1 MTMRTPLSRVRG
13 LGSAKDGTHH
23 WWMQRL
29 TAVALLPLSIWFV
42 VSAIMLAGADH
53 AAVSAWL
60 GSPLPAVLMLLLVV
74 ALFHHL
80 QLGLQVVIEDY
91 IHGEVAKLVCL
102 IGLKLG
108 SVALAVAAIFAILKV
123 AF

>member
-1 MTMRTPLSRVRG
+1 MAMRTPLSRVRG

-29 TAVALLPLSIWFV
+29 SAVALVPLTVWFV
-42 VSAIMLAGADH
+42 ISMISFAGADH

-60 GSPLPAVLMLLLVV
+60 AQPLSAVLMLLLVV
-74 ALFHHL
+74 ATFYHL
-80 QLGLQVVIEDY
+80 QLGVQVVIEDY
-91 IHGEVAKLVCL
+91 IHGEAAKIACLVA
-102 IGLKLG
+102 LKLLSIALG
-108 SVALAVAAIFAILKV
+108 VAGVFAVLKV

>member
-23 WWMQRL
+23 WWVQRL
-29 TAVALLPLSIWFV
+29 SAVALVPLTVWFV
-42 VSAIMLAGADH
+42 ISMISLAGADH

-60 GSPLPAVLMLLLVV
+60 AQPLSAVFMLLFVV
-74 ALFHHL
+74 ATFYHL
-80 QLGLQVVIEDY
+80 QLGVQVVIEDY
-91 IHGEVAKLVCL
+91 IHGEAMKIICLVA
-102 IGLKLG
+102 LKLLSIALG
-108 SVALAVAAIFAILKV
+108 VAGVFAVLKV

>member
-1 MTMRTPLSRVRG
+1 MTMRTPISRVRG

-29 TAVALLPLSIWFV
+29 TAVALVPLSIWFV
-42 VSAIMLAGADH
+42 ISMIGLASADH

-60 GSPLPAVLMLLLVV
+60 ATPLTAVLMLLFVI
-74 ALFHHL
+74 ATFYHM

-91 IHGEVAKLVCL
+91 IHGEAAKMVCL
-102 IGLKLG
+102 IGIKLG
-108 SVALAVAAIFAILKV
+108 SFALGVAAAFAVLKV

>member
-23 WWMQRL
+23 WWVQRL
-29 TAVALLPLSIWFV
+29 TAVALVPLTVWFV
-42 VSAIMLAGADH
+42 ISAISLAGADH

-60 GSPLPAVLMLLLVV
+60 AQPLSAVFMLLFVV
-74 ALFHHL
+74 ATFYHL
-80 QLGLQVVIEDY
+80 QLGVQVVIEDY
-91 IHGEVAKLVCL
+91 IHGEATKIICL
-102 IGLKLG
+102 AALKLLSIALG
-108 SVALAVAAIFAILKV
+108 VAGAFAVLKV

>member
-29 TAVALLPLSIWFV
+29 SAVALVPLTVWFV
-42 VSAIMLAGADH
+42 ISMISFAGADH

-60 GSPLPAVLMLLLVV
+60 AQPLSAVLMLLLVV
-74 ALFHHL
+74 ATFYHL
-80 QLGLQVVIEDY
+80 QLGVQVVIEDY
-91 IHGEVAKLVCL
+91 IHGEAAKIACLV
-102 IGLKLG
+102 GLKLLSFALG
-108 SVALAVAAIFAILKV
+108 VAGVFAVLKV